1 MARPIVI
8 AGAGPVGVIAALA
21 LARQGI
27 SVHLLEAG
35 DQIDKTRRASTT
47 HAATLE
53 LLAPLGLVDEVI
65 AQGLIAP
72 RFCVWERWPRRVVAE
87 FDFARLK
94 DVTRYPFAVQCEQHR
109 LTNIAFE
116 RLRAFPHA
124 ICEFSARVSG
134 VRQFDDRVAVTV
146 ERGADIGL
154 IEGDYLIGADGA
166 HSAVRK
172 ALAIEF
178 AGFTH
183 PERFLLLTT
192 ESDFGG
198 AYDGSARHWF
208 VDPEE
213 WCGLFPVTGE
223 GGCSLWRG
231 LFPTRSD
238 ENDAAALDDDAV
250 EQHFQRFHPA
260 AGAYPILHRNAYRV
274 HQRVAAQFRKG
285 RVFLAGDAAH
295 VNNSLGGLG
304 LNFGIH
310 DAVEL
315 AHILGRVIRR
325 EAPPQMLD
333 LYETRRR
340 SLNIEYVQRQTIA
353 NKKLMEEKDPMARA
367 ANLDALRRTAENPVA
382 HRDYLMRASLL
393 ESMATRERITA
404 PPSMN

>member
-1 MARPIVI
+1 MAQPIVI

-27 SVHLLEAG
+27 AIHLLEAG
-35 DQIDKTRRASTT
+35 EQIDGTRRASTT

-53 LLAPLGLVDEVI
+53 LLAPLGLVDDII
-65 AQGLIAP
+65 AQGLVAP
-72 RFCVWERWPRRVVAE
+72 RFRVWERAPRRLVAE
-87 FDFARLK
+87 FDFTRLK
-94 DVTRYPFAVQCEQHR
+94 DVTPYPFAVQCEQHK
-109 LTNIAFE
+109 LTAIAFE

-124 ICEFSARVSG
+124 VCEFSARVTSLQ
-134 VRQFDDRVAVTV
+134 QFDDRVAVTV
-146 ERGADIGL
+146 ERHGEAGAL
-154 IEGDYLIGADGA
+154 EGDYLIGADGA

-172 ALAIEF
+172 ALGIDF

-192 ESDFGG
+192 AGDFAG
-198 AYDGSARHWF
+198 AYDAATRHWF

-223 GGCSLWRG
+223 GGRALWRG
-231 LFPTRSD
+231 LFPSPPDESD
-238 ENDAAALDDDAV
+238 EEALGDGAV
-250 EQHFQRFHPA
+250 ERRFQRFHPSS
-260 AGAYPILHRNAYRV
+260 GAYPIVHRNLYRV

-315 AHILGRVIRR
+315 AQILGRVIRR
-325 EAPPQMLD
+325 EAAPQTLD
-333 LYETRRR
+333 LYEARRR

-367 ANLDALRRTAENPVA
+367 ASLDALRRTAENPVA

-393 ESMATRERITA
+393 ESMATRERITQ
-404 PPSMN
+404 P